1 MKIRY
6 GNQSTCPI
14 STKFGTN
21 YPWWRFLWE
30 IVEKRLWRL
39 IKSLLF
45 AFLFTVKNCFSR
57 ERCGPWAFLHVPKL
71 KLTSILSIMINE
83 LIYSMDYN
91 ICYYHI
97 YFLFETTGV
106 YFTCAMLL
114 VSMSCLMTVVVL
126 NLHFKGSNGKKVPR
140 YMRSIFGIL
149 AKLVFFK
156 IRTNDPA
163 EPRISVK
170 EVTQSLY
177 YCGTVIIIWLLSV
190 FFFRHLD
197 ISYQRI
203 YKMVILVLGF
213 FS

>member
-1 MKIRY
+1 MI
-6 GNQSTCPI
+6 Q
-14 STKFGTN
+14 
-21 YPWWRFLWE
+21 L
-30 IVEKRLWRL
+30 
-39 IKSLLF
+39 
-45 AFLFTVKNCFSR
+45 FLFIRIVFSR
-57 ERCGPWAFLHVPKL
+57 ERCGPWAFFHAPKL
-71 KLTSILSIMINE
+71 KSTSIMINE
-83 LIYSMDYN
+83 LIYSMDCN
-91 ICYYHI
+91 ICYYLI

-170 EVTQSLY
+170 EVTQSLF
-177 YCGTVIIIWLLSV
+177 YCGIVILLLPSV
-190 FFFRHLD
+190 FFWHID

-203 YKMVILVLGF
+203 YKMVILFGGGGVLFCF
-213 FS
+213 FA